1 MSDLFLLMEQHLF
14 NLEILVVKNYVVFLT
29 VGVESEHFVLLS
41 KRFKVL
47 AMGATL
53 ELGIAVFINGKFL
66 TFYVQKDACLCV
78 K

>member
-14 NLEILVVKNYVVFLT
+14 NLEILVVKNCVIFLM

-53 ELGIAVFINGKFL
+53 EL
-66 TFYVQKDACLCV
+66 
-78 K
+78 